1 MSSQLVFLLHRMH
14 ANANNLVFW
23 ILVRIWATPGLVERV
38 REETRPF
45 VHISQP
51 MQVFAIHEAP
61 RMKVSLP
68 GLLKECPLLKSCYFE
83 TLRLDSRPASVK
95 KIERDF
101 VVRETVQDVRA
112 GTQPGSYLLKAGTY
126 VNIPHAVHQLDPRFF
141 EDPTVFKP
149 GRFLVR
155 KEEQGQRP
163 QRQGQQQRQE
173 MTAQVGTLKPWG
185 GGASMCK
192 GRMFAEREVL
202 AFVAGMLGMW
212 EMEPVTSRGWV
223 VPGHRKATGVAV
235 PSTDIRVRLRR
246 RHLSSTS

>member
-1 MSSQLVFLLHRMH
+1 M
-14 ANANNLVFW
+14 
-23 ILVRIWATPGLVERV
+23 RIWATPGLVERV

-45 VHISQP
+45 VRISQQ
-51 MQVFAIHEAP
+51 MQAFGIHEPP
-61 RMKVSLP
+61 RMKISLP
-68 GLLKECPLLKSCYFE
+68 GLLKECPLLKSCYLE

-101 VVRETVQDVRA
+101 VITETTQDVRP
-112 GTQPGSYLLKAGTY
+112 GTQPESYLLKAGTY

-155 KEEQGQRP
+155 KEKEGEK
-163 QRQGQQQRQE
+163 QQQRQAQQE
-173 MTAQVGTLKPWG
+173 MTAQIGTLKPWG

-202 AFVAGMLGMW
+202 AFVAGILVMW
-212 EMEPVTSRGWV
+212 DMEPVTPRGWV
-223 VPGHRKATGVAV
+223 VPGHRKTTGVAV
-235 PSTDIRVRLRR
+235 PSTDMRVRLRR
-246 RHLSSTS
+246 RHLSPSL